1 MTSGS
6 NAARKTMIGLLLAGL
21 GAVALTVPA
30 AAQDAEERLERIEAQ
45 VRALQRT
52 VFPGPNGRFFT
63 PEVDTSTDAVQPN
76 PVGVPADT
84 ALTDVLARLD
94 ALETQIA
101 RLTARSEENANEL
114 AQLQAQLE
122 ETRTAAAQ
130 PTGIIVPPDERAVAV
145 APSTPAPTPA
155 PAPAAAAPSPARLAA
170 VQAIPKPATDDPGQ
184 DDYTYGFRLWDAG
197 FYPEARQ
204 QLSLFLETYPN
215 HPMRSYGRNLLG
227 RAFLDDGKPREA
239 ATQFFENYQADKQGA
254 RAPDSLLFLAESM
267 IALEDT
273 NRACIALAEF
283 GDTYAA
289 LATGRLKEQ
298 YDRDRS
304 KVTCR

>member
-1 MTSGS
+1 
-6 NAARKTMIGLLLAGL
+6 
-21 GAVALTVPA
+21 
-30 AAQDAEERLERIEAQ
+30 
-45 VRALQRT
+45 
-52 VFPGPNGRFFT
+52 
-63 PEVDTSTDAVQPN
+63 
-76 PVGVPADT
+76 
-84 ALTDVLARLD
+84 
-94 ALETQIA
+94 
-101 RLTARSEENANEL
+101 
-114 AQLQAQLE
+114 
-122 ETRTAAAQ
+122 
-130 PTGIIVPPDERAVAV
+130 
-145 APSTPAPTPA
+145 PSTG
-155 PAPAAAAPSPARLAA
+155 
-170 VQAIPKPATDDPGQ
+170 DPGE

-204 QLSLFLETYPN
+204 QLSLFLERYPD

-304 KVTCR
+304 RVD